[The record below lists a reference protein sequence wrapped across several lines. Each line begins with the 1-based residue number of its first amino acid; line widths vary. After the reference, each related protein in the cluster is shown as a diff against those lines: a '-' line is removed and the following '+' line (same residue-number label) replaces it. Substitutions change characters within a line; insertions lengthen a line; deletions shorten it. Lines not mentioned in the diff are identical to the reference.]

1 METGICKQENKELIR
16 LLPKGDKI
24 RRLSMYLKSPDQVKH
39 TTGQKMTLLK
49 PDKQPL
55 FQKQES
61 LLLNRQ
67 KRIARPMDWLFCFE

>member
-1 METGICKQENKELIR
+1 METGIWKQENKELIR
-16 LLPKGDKI
+16 LLPKGDEI
-24 RRLSMYLKSPDQVKH
+24 RRLSMYPKSPGQVKH

-67 KRIARPMDWLFCFE
+67 KRIARPMDWLFFFE